1 MNKKSLFLLLIVGLL
16 VGVGSVSASELSITD
31 SITSTD
37 LDSARSVFVV
47 GDYAYV
53 ASVTADSLTVID
65 VSDPSSISITD
76 SITST
81 DLDRARSVFVLG
93 DYAYVA
99 SYTADSL
106 TVIDISDPTS
116 ISITDSITSTDLNT
130 ARSVFV
136 LGDYAYVAS
145 LTADSLT
152 VIDISDTSSISIT
165 DSITSTDLD
174 SAHSVFVV
182 GDYAYVASLIAD
194 SLTVIDASYYRTNN
208 FSITGVDSYTTGALT
223 NFSALIS
230 GTTYSTTNGTINTP
244 ILDNS
249 TSLYN
254 ITISSNESGGYFT
267 RTYNDYNVS
276 SALQAELHQAEI
288 SFIANNRVTGTS
300 AIEAY
305 SFTVDSLTQSITQTL
320 LGGLTKMK
328 VNADNNT
335 YNFSFS
341 GNYYPLST
349 NIVTTALS
357 NTTQTI
363 ESYDHKLN
371 VTVSVASGGATE
383 NNFTIDLQSLNYS
396 YSETL
401 STTNGF
407 MLFNLTPGT
416 YNLTLNDSV
425 HELQTETVVLN
436 DSVNFTSYDFD
447 ARTAR
452 TFDIEFFN
460 ETTNQLL
467 SGSDIT
473 AEFISDSNS
482 FNVSTNTGTL
492 LLDLLTPDAYTIKY
506 SIDGSEVVRDFFVT
520 LNEQSY
526 QEIDLYL
533 IDEEISAYYVAVVVD
548 ASNNA
553 CQQNTVSLLRYYVS
567 DNQYKVVEM
576 SRSNSQGQAVFR
588 VKPNNVDYKF
598 LFDGSCGTFTSA
610 PTRLIDS
617 TNSYTITG
625 GQELLESL
633 YAITGAS
640 TSLTYVNG
648 TETFAYTWTS
658 DSNIITQGCLTVLQR
673 NNGVRTVF
681 GTDCATG
688 NTGTASVTI
697 NDTNQTTYF
706 ASGKLFTSTTFSDGN
721 TNELE
726 VSFVSGFFDDAQ
738 YAPFAALIIFVAV
751 VLALGSSASGLVIG
765 SVASLIGLSFFSFI
779 SVTAGTIFSFITIGV
794 AILYLARGRGA

>member
-1 MNKKSLFLLLIVGLL
+1 MNNNKFFLLLIVGLL
-16 VGVGSVSASELSITD
+16 VGLSSVSASELSITD

-37 LDSARSVFVV
+37 LDRPQSVFVL

-53 ASVTADSLTVID
+53 ASDVADSLTVID
-65 VSDPSSISITD
+65 ISDPASISITD

-81 DLDRARSVFVLG
+81 DLYSAAGVFVLGDYAYVASGGADSLTVIDISDPASISITDSITSTDLEGAQSVFVLG

-99 SYTADSL
+99 SA
-106 TVIDISDPTS
+106 
-116 ISITDSITSTDLNT
+116 
-130 ARSVFV
+130 
-136 LGDYAYVAS
+136 VAK
-145 LTADSLT
+145 
-152 VIDISDTSSISIT
+152 
-165 DSITSTDLD
+165 
-174 SAHSVFVV
+174 
-182 GDYAYVASLIAD
+182 
-194 SLTVIDASYYRTNN
+194 SLTVIDASYYTPTTN

-223 NFSALIS
+223 NFSALIN
-230 GTTYSTTNGTINTP
+230 GINYSTTNGTIITS

-249 TSLYN
+249 TNLFN
-254 ITISSNESGGYFT
+254 VTVSSTESGGYFT

-276 SALQAELHQAEI
+276 SALQADLHQAEI

-482 FNVSTNTGTL
+482 FNVSTINGTL
-492 LLDLLTPDAYTIKY
+492 FLDLLTPDAYTIKY
-506 SIDGSEVVRDFFVT
+506 RIDGSEVVRDFFVT

-533 IDEEISAYYVAVVVD
+533 IDEEISSYYVAVVVD

-567 DNQYKVVEM
+567 ENQYKVVEM

-673 NNGVRTVF
+673 KNGVRTVF

-738 YAPFAALIIFVAV
+738 YAPFVALIIFVAV

-765 SVASLIGLSFFSFI
+765 SVVSLIGLSFFSFI
-779 SVTAGTIFSFITIGV
+779 SVTSGTIFSFITIGV